1 MSGYTS
7 VKPMKYFGVLIA
19 ALLVV
24 TACAPASPPA
34 QKAEAP
40 KTEAPKTGAAP
51 KTEAPKTEAA
61 KPAAPAAASAPAVN
75 RLVMSL
81 VPPQRE
87 TNDIHVTGNTD
98 LWAIRPMYEY
108 LVGQDPKTGKYIPM
122 LATEWKVEPDG
133 KSLRFLLRKG
143 VQFHDGFGEFTAKDV
158 VFTWEDQ
165 KKEDTINGW
174 LSFYQT
180 VIQDI
185 EVVNDYEIVIRMGR
199 NDTNLLNIISEAE
212 NGFEIRSKA
221 SFEARGVPT
230 FDGRPYAG
238 TGPYQFKERAQGQ
251 YIRFE
256 RVPFQHW
263 RGPVDFPELEIR
275 FQREASARLASL
287 QSGEVHFTVLP
298 SDLRVEAEKKGF
310 PTTESTQAGLRT
322 FLSYFCC
329 SMKDPKDPAAGP
341 LYPEAPLWDVRIR
354 RALNK
359 AINREEM
366 NKAFFEGKGEI
377 MNLPMHHPT
386 RQGWDPGWKQ
396 RWQDEYG
403 FDPAAARALLAEAG
417 YGASKPYNI
426 SILVQ
431 PLPSIGP
438 AEDVLEAIAGYWKAI
453 GVQADLDQTDPTE
466 LVTKQRQRQYSNHVR
481 MQSTNSSLFTGM
493 TGYFLMIGGRNNG
506 YEDFEIDKYTLDA
519 VSTFDEAKQEEAW
532 KQVGELMF
540 TKHTTVPLYWLPALG
555 SINPKII
562 KSYDYSGNITG
573 TWTHTYTIKAA
584 S

>member
-1 MSGYTS
+1 MSGYKS
-7 VKPMKYFGVLIA
+7 VLPMKYLGAMVASLLI
-19 ALLVV
+19 VS
-24 TACAPASPPA
+24 ACSPGASPPA
-34 QKAEAP
+34 QKADAP
-40 KTEAPKTGAAP
+40 KAEAP

-61 KPAAPAAASAPAVN
+61 KPAAPAAATGGPAVN

-87 TNDIHVTGNTD
+87 TNDIRVTGNTD

-108 LVGQDPKTGKYIPM
+108 LVGQDPVTGKFIPQ
-122 LATEWKVEPDG
+122 LATEWKLEPDG
-133 KSLRFLLRKG
+133 KSLRFMLRKG
-143 VQFHDGFGEFTAKDV
+143 VQFHGGNGEFTAKDV

-180 VIQDI
+180 VIKNV
-185 EVVNDYEIVIRMGR
+185 EVVNDYEVVIRMER
-199 NDTNLLNIISEAE
+199 EDNNLLNIISEAE

-221 SFEARGVPT
+221 SSDAQGVPT
-230 FDGRPYAG
+230 LEGKPYAG
-238 TGPYQFKERAQGQ
+238 TGAYQFKERAQGQ

-256 RVPFQHW
+256 RVPYQHW
-263 RGPVDFPELEIR
+263 RAMPDFPELEIR
-275 FQREASARLASL
+275 FQREASSRLASL

-310 PTTESTQAGLRT
+310 DTTSSTQAGLRT

-329 SMKDPKDPAAGP
+329 SMKDPKDPSAGP
-341 LYPEAPLWDVRIR
+341 LYPESPLWDVRVR

-386 RQGWDPGWKQ
+386 RQGWDPAWAQ
-396 RWQDEYG
+396 RWPEEYG
-403 FDPAAARALLAEAG
+403 YDPAAARALLTEAG
-417 YGASKPYNI
+417 YGPSKPYSI
-426 SILVQ
+426 TILVQ

-438 AEDVLEAIAGYWKAI
+438 AEDVLEAIGGYWKSI
-453 GVQADLDQTDPTE
+453 GVQAELAQTDPNE
-466 LVTKQRQRQYSNHVR
+466 IVTKQRQRQYPNHVR

-506 YEDFEIDKYTLDA
+506 YEDFDIDKYSLEA
-519 VSTFDEAKQEEAW
+519 VSTFDEAKQNEAW
-532 KQVGELMF
+532 KQVGELMYS
-540 TKHTTVPLYWLPALG
+540 KHTTVPLYWLPALG

-562 KSYDYSGNITG
+562 KSYDYSGNVTG